1 VVDLAGLEA
10 VAKVR
15 AVEPPSAHRYDRRM
29 KTESIRGV
37 SPVARVL
44 LALGVAAA
52 ATACHG
58 GGGERP
64 RSVILISIDTLRAD
78 HLGCYGHPL
87 PTSPNLDAFAAQGT
101 LFDDAYA
108 PSPWTLP
115 SHVSLLTG
123 LYPTRHGVRTT
134 DRRLAD
140 AIPSL
145 ATLLAQQGFET
156 GAIVNG
162 VIMRRQFGLA
172 QGFGTYE
179 MVPSDQSR
187 TGAGSRV
194 TDAALRWLGDRLGRR
209 VFLFLHYYDVH
220 SDYRSLARYERM
232 FAPGPSRFD
241 GSTAQLADVRG
252 GRLPIDE
259 EGAAHVARLYDAGIR
274 QLDEELGRLFSRLRE
289 TGWLDDSAI
298 VVTSDH
304 GEEFLEHGG
313 VLHGHTHYQELM
325 RIPLILWGPTI
336 PVGARILTPVSLVDV
351 VPTLLAL
358 LGMAPHP
365 GLDGVDLRALWKAPG
380 APPGA
385 RWLFAAGGP
394 GRTGDTIR
402 SVREGRHKLV
412 LDKRSGRREL
422 YDLIADAHER
432 NNLAGMRPE
441 VETRLSRELSRVVRS
456 EGDAPYAPAIPGE
469 VREQLQQLGYE

>member
-1 VVDLAGLEA
+1 MIAA
-10 VAKVR
+10 RAKVAGR
-15 AVEPPSAHRYDRRM
+15 
-29 KTESIRGV
+29 
-37 SPVARVL
+37 L

-52 ATACHG
+52 ATACQG
-58 GGGERP
+58 GATERP

-87 PTSPNLDAFAAQGT
+87 PTSPNLDAFADQGT
-101 LFDDAYA
+101 LFDDAFA

-156 GAIVNG
+156 GAIVNA

-172 QGFGTYE
+172 QGFATYE

-187 TGAGSRV
+187 AGAASRV
-194 TDAALRWLGDRLGRR
+194 TDAALRWLGDRRGRR

-220 SDYRSLARYERM
+220 SDYRSLTRYVRM

-241 GSTAQLADVRG
+241 GSTTQLADVRG

-259 EGAAHVARLYDAGIR
+259 EGAAHLARLYDAGIR
-274 QLDEELGRLFSRLRE
+274 QLDQELGRLLTRLRE
-289 TGWLDDSAI
+289 TGWLDDSAV

-304 GEEFLEHGG
+304 GEEFLDHGS
-313 VLHGHTHYQELM
+313 VLHGHTHYQELL
-325 RIPLILWGPTI
+325 RIPLILRGPTI
-336 PVGARILTPVSLVDV
+336 PAGVRVRTPVSLVDV

-358 LGMAPHP
+358 LGVAPHP
-365 GLDGVDLRALWKAPG
+365 GLDGIDLQALWKAPG
-380 APPGA
+380 GPPSA

-402 SVREGRHKLV
+402 SVRDGRHKLV
-412 LDKRSGRREL
+412 LYKLSGRREL
-422 YDLIADAHER
+422 YDLVADPRER
-432 NNLAGMRPE
+432 ENLVGMRPE
-441 VETRLSRELSRVVRS
+441 VESRLWQELSRVVRS
-456 EGDAPYAPAIPGE
+456 EGEAPDASAIPGE
-469 VREQLQQLGYE
+469 VRQRLEQLGYE

>member
-1 VVDLAGLEA
+1 META
-10 VAKVR
+10 
-15 AVEPPSAHRYDRRM
+15 
-29 KTESIRGV
+29 SIRGLA
-37 SPVARVL
+37 PVARVL
-44 LALGVAAA
+44 LALGLLAA

-58 GGGERP
+58 GGEERP

-87 PTSPNLDAFAAQGT
+87 PTSPNLDAFAARGT
-101 LFDDAYA
+101 LFEDAYA
-108 PSPWTLP
+108 PAPWTLP

-156 GAIVNG
+156 GAIVNA

-172 QGFGTYE
+172 QGFSTYE
-179 MVPSDQSR
+179 MVPSYQSR
-187 TGAGSRV
+187 VGNASRV
-194 TDAALRWLGDRLGRR
+194 TDAALRWLGDRRGRR

-220 SDYRSLARYERM
+220 SDYRSLTRYERM

-241 GSTAQLADVRG
+241 GSNVQLADVRG

-259 EGAAHVARLYDAGIR
+259 EGAAHLARLYDAGIR
-274 QLDEELGRLFSRLRE
+274 QLDQELGRLFTRLRE
-289 TGWLDDSAI
+289 TGWLDDSTI

-313 VLHGHTHYQELM
+313 VLHGHTHYQELL
-325 RIPLILWGPTI
+325 RVPLILLGPTI
-336 PVGARILTPVSLVDV
+336 PAGVRVRSPVSLVDV

-358 LGMAPHP
+358 LGVAPHP
-365 GLDGVDLRALWKAPG
+365 GLDGIDLQAPWNAPG
-380 APPGA
+380 GPPGA
-385 RWLFAAGGP
+385 RRLFAAGGP
-394 GRTGDTIR
+394 GRTGDMIR
-402 SVREGRHKLV
+402 SLRDGRHKLV
-412 LDKRSGRREL
+412 LYKHSGRREL
-422 YDLIADAHER
+422 YDLVADPREQV
-432 NNLAGMRPE
+432 NLVGMRPE
-441 VETRLSRELSRVVRS
+441 VETRLWQELSRVVGL
-456 EGDAPYAPAIPGE
+456 EGEAPDAPPIPGE
-469 VREQLQQLGYE
+469 VRRRLEQLGYE

>member
-1 VVDLAGLEA
+1 METG
-10 VAKVR
+10 
-15 AVEPPSAHRYDRRM
+15 
-29 KTESIRGV
+29 SIRGLA
-37 SPVARVL
+37 PVARVL
-44 LALGVAAA
+44 LALGLAAA

-58 GGGERP
+58 GGEKHP

-101 LFDDAYA
+101 VFDDAFA

-134 DRRLAD
+134 NRRLAD

-172 QGFGTYE
+172 QGFADYQ
-179 MVPSDQSR
+179 MVPSNQSR
-187 TGAGSRV
+187 AGAASRV
-194 TDAALRWLGDRLGRR
+194 TDAALRWLGDHRGRR

-220 SDYRSLARYERM
+220 SDYRSLARYERI

-241 GSTAQLADVRG
+241 GSTAQLIDVRN
-252 GRLPIDE
+252 GRIRIDE
-259 EGAAHVARLYDAGIR
+259 AGAAYVARLYDAGIR
-274 QLDEELGRLFSRLRE
+274 QLDQELGRLFSRLRE
-289 TGWLDDSAI
+289 SGWLDDSAI

-304 GEEFLEHGG
+304 GEEFLEHGS
-313 VLHGHTHYQELM
+313 VLHGQSHYQELL
-325 RIPLILWGPTI
+325 RVPLILRGPTI
-336 PVGARILTPVSLVDV
+336 LAGLRVRAPVSLVDV

-358 LGMAPHP
+358 LGVAPHP
-365 GLDGVDLRALWKAPG
+365 GLDGVDLQAFWKAPG
-380 APPGA
+380 APPDE

-394 GRTGDTIR
+394 GRSVDAIR
-402 SVREGRHKLV
+402 SVRDGRHKLV
-412 LDKRSGRREL
+412 LYQLSGRREL
-422 YDLIADAHER
+422 YDLVADPGEQE
-432 NNLAGMRPE
+432 NLVGMRRE
-441 VETRLSRELSRVVRS
+441 VESRLSRELSRVIALER
-456 EGDAPYAPAIPGE
+456 DAPDAPAIPGE
-469 VREQLQQLGYE
+469 LRQRLEQLGYE

>member
-1 VVDLAGLEA
+1 MTAPRPKVAG
-10 VAKVR
+10 R
-15 AVEPPSAHRYDRRM
+15 
-29 KTESIRGV
+29 
-37 SPVARVL
+37 L
-44 LALGVAAA
+44 LALGLVAA

-58 GGGERP
+58 GEERP

-101 LFDDAYA
+101 LFDDAFA

-156 GAIVNG
+156 GAIVNAI
-162 VIMRRQFGLA
+162 IMRRHFGLA
-172 QGFGTYE
+172 QGFAAYQ

-187 TGAGSRV
+187 VGSASRV
-194 TDAALRWLGDRLGRR
+194 TDAALRWLDDRRGRR

-220 SDYRSLARYERM
+220 SDYRSLKRYERM

-241 GSTAQLADVRG
+241 GSTDQLTDVRS

-259 EGAAHVARLYDAGIR
+259 AGAATLAGLYDAGIR
-274 QLDEELGRLFSRLRE
+274 QLDRELGRLFTRLRE
-289 TGWLDDSAI
+289 AGWLDDSAI

-304 GEEFLEHGG
+304 GEEILDHGG
-313 VLHGHTHYQELM
+313 VLHGQTHYQEML
-325 RIPLILWGPTI
+325 RVPLILRGPTI
-336 PVGARILTPVSLVDV
+336 PAGVRVRTPVSLVDV

-358 LGMAPHP
+358 LGVAPHP
-365 GLDGVDLRALWKAPG
+365 GLDGIDLRPLWKTPG
-380 APPGA
+380 APSGA

-394 GRTGDTIR
+394 GMIGDTIR
-402 SVREGRHKLV
+402 SVRDGRHKLI
-412 LDKRSGRREL
+412 LYKRSGRREL
-422 YDLIADAHER
+422 YDLVTDPGEQE
-432 NNLAGMRPE
+432 NLVGMRPE
-441 VETRLSRELSRVVRS
+441 VESKLWQALSRVVRS
-456 EGDAPYAPAIPGE
+456 EVEAPDAPEIPGE
-469 VREQLQQLGYE
+469 VRRRLEQLGYE